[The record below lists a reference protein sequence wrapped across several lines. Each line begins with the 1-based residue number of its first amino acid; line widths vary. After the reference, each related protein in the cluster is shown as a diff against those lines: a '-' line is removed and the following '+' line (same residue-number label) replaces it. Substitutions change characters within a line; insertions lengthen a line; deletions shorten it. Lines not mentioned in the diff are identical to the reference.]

1 MGPEGCGL
9 TAVVNARQTC
19 TLGRPAPYPG
29 LPSSEALVWVLKQEL
44 RLELLH
50 WVPSAG
56 VQTGWE
62 EHDFL
67 FATLDHDII
76 LADLFI
82 WEADLAHL
90 HKGKSLG

>member
-1 MGPEGCGL
+1 M
-9 TAVVNARQTC
+9 VARE
-19 TLGRPAPYPG
+19 LWLNNSGKRWADLHLSPG

-50 WVPSAG
+50 CVPSAG
-56 VQTGWE
+56 AQTGCRGE

-67 FATLDHDII
+67 FAILDQDII

-82 WEADLAHL
+82 WRADLAQL